1 MMRKMYETL
10 EFNKVLTILE
20 EHALS
25 DKVRLK
31 IRKLEPFLSEGE
43 VYRHLNET
51 TEAKLI
57 IEHYGNPPLSVM
69 SDLEKSLSLLG
80 KGTLLMPEQLGS
92 IAQFLTA
99 CRRLKAYL
107 KKAESTSTS
116 VSTYGNSIHTLS
128 EVEDEINRTVRGGLI
143 DDNASPLLADIKE
156 KNCKCR

>member
-57 IEHYGNPPLSVM
+57 IDNTGGKTVALKTIG
-69 SDLEKSLSLLG
+69 LLSLMAQSGLHVPAADG
-80 KGTLLMPEQLGS
+80 CLTMNNYVLCDIGDGQS
-92 IAQFLTA
+92 ITENL
-99 CRRLKAYL
+99 
-107 KKAESTSTS
+107 STFSSHMT
-116 VSTYGNSIHTLS
+116 NI
-128 EVEDEINRTVRGGLI
+128 IQIIR
-143 DDNASPLLADIKE
+143 LADD
-156 KNCKCR
+156 